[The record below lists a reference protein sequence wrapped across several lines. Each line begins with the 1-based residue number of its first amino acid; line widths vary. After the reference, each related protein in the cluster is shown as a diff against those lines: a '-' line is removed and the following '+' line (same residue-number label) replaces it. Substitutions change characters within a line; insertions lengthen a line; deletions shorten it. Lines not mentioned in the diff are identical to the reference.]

1 MVNDRRDPVPLHSE
15 LLSDVVRRQ
24 TVDDG
29 ANVVSHG
36 EGWSAGQLHTLHTSL
51 DALKNNIML

>member
-1 MVNDRRDPVPLHSE
+1 MVNDGRDPVPLHSE

-51 DALKNNIML
+51 DALNNNIML